1 MEVSTNKN
9 KDSIDSLV
17 TEEKQ
22 PLNNTYVPMPRPSSE
37 WTSYSIVQ
45 KKKKERKKERSN
57 IQLYVFENPWLF
69 PDKYEILD
77 QLN

>member
-37 WTSYSIVQ
+37 WTSYSTVQ
-45 KKKKERKKERSN
+45 KKKKERKKERKKEATYSYTCLK
-57 IQLYVFENPWLF
+57 I
-69 PDKYEILD
+69 PDFSLTNMKF
-77 QLN
+77 

>member
-17 TEEKQ
+17 TEEKH

-37 WTSYSIVQ
+37 WTSYSTVQ
-45 KKKKERKKERSN
+45 KKKRKKERKKEATYSYTCLK
-57 IQLYVFENPWLF
+57 I
-69 PDKYEILD
+69 PDFSLTNMKF
-77 QLN
+77 

>member
-17 TEEKQ
+17 TEEKH

-37 WTSYSIVQ
+37 WTSYSTVQ
-45 KKKKERKKERSN
+45 KKKKKERKKEATYSYTCLK
-57 IQLYVFENPWLF
+57 I
-69 PDKYEILD
+69 PDFSLTNMKF
-77 QLN
+77 